1 MLPVLSICSGRSLA
15 AAVPAAACAGML
27 AIVASCSSE
36 STAEPQRP
44 NVSES
49 VNGSGLVDMRNDI
62 GPGMP
67 GSFVFQNKIS
77 AVRDTSGKVGGTIE
91 GIVSLGD
98 EATSA
103 VAPNEGYRFKGVV
116 TCLLVDGQ
124 SAWIGAT
131 ITETNS
137 SLFRKGDRWLGLV
150 RDRGPSGAD
159 VMHSEITGDGSQVT
173 CLARPPLSE
182 TPVDMG
188 DFVVRGAGP
197 EANVAER
204 RGSLDLTV
212 ATLGLDPDADGY
224 SLGLN
229 SWRHPIRSRG
239 ALLLSSVLAP
249 AKYEVRLDGVASN
262 CRVRDANP
270 RSVTVLAGRTTEVSF
285 SVDCRAVAG
294 VLRVTTTT
302 TGTDVDADGYFV
314 DLVETRPRGNL
325 RIASSG
331 GLTLTDLPR
340 GYHTLQLGD
349 VAPNCEV
356 QGGNRYT
363 FQIATAG
370 QVVDVSLAVTCAAFG
385 TLQVTALQTGADP
398 GPHDFKVAVRS
409 ARYQS
414 DSVAAVAANGSLSV
428 TMTSLGAHQVWLRGV
443 APNCDGTLQRE
454 VTIESAATSA
464 ATFSVTCVAP
474 TPIAYASLDRNDR
487 SDIAS
492 ASSNGR
498 NGAILTRDTGTERDP
513 AWSPAGSQLAFAA
526 DRTGDLEIWVMN
538 ADGTRPLRL
547 TSSPGNDYRPDWS
560 PDGKKIAFVSER
572 DGNPELYVMNADGT
586 GQTRLTNE
594 PRRDSDPAWSPDG
607 SRIAFSSERGTNAD
621 IYIMNV
627 DGSGVTRFTNDAQWE
642 GHPAWSPDGKRLA
655 FTRAL
660 CTPLCRPSVVVAT
673 SPDAPVTLV
682 GPGEDPS
689 WSPNGKQLAVTGI
702 VCDDGFYYYYYG
714 CSNVG
719 IRILTVDTITSGDFR
734 IAPWDVILVQGT
746 HVNPAWR
753 R

>member
-1 MLPVLSICSGRSLA
+1 MLPVLSICSRRSLA
-15 AAVPAAACAGML
+15 AAVRAAACASAL
-27 AIVASCSSE
+27 AIVVSCSSE

-49 VNGSGLVDMRNDI
+49 VNGSGLVDLRNDV

-67 GSFVFQNKIS
+67 GYFVFQNKIS
-77 AVRDTSGKVGGTIE
+77 AVRDTNGKVGGTIE

-116 TCLLVDGQ
+116 TCLLIEGQ

-137 SLFRKGDRWLGLV
+137 SFVRKGDRWIGLV

-173 CLARPPLSE
+173 CLARPQLGE

-204 RGSLDLTV
+204 RGSLELSV

-224 SLGLN
+224 IIGLN

-239 ALLLSSVLAP
+239 ALLLSSVLSP

-262 CRVRDANP
+262 CRVQDANP
-270 RSVTVLAGRTTEVSF
+270 RSVNVLAGRTTVVSF
-285 SVDCRAVAG
+285 SVDCRAIAG

-302 TGTDVDADGYFV
+302 TGADVDANGYVV
-314 DLVETRPRGNL
+314 DLVETRPSVHQ

-331 GLTLTDLPR
+331 SLTLTGLR
-340 GYHTLQLGD
+340 GGYHTLELGD

-356 QGGNRYT
+356 QGGNTYT
-363 FQIATAG
+363 FQIATVG
-370 QVVDVSLAVTCAAFG
+370 QIVDVNIAVTCAAFG
-385 TLQVTALQTGADP
+385 TLQVTTQQSGADP
-398 GPHDFKVAVRS
+398 GPRDFKIAVRS

-414 DSVAAVAANGSLSV
+414 DSVAAVAANGSLSFK
-428 TMTSLGAHQVWLRGV
+428 MPSLGAHQVWLRGV
-443 APNCDGTLQRE
+443 AANCDGILQRD
-454 VTIESAATSA
+454 VSVVSAETATA
-464 ATFSVTCVAP
+464 PFNVTCVPP
-474 TPIAYASLDRNDR
+474 TLIAYAALNSADRG
-487 SDIAS
+487 DIRLT
-492 ASSNGR
+492 SSNGR
-498 NGAILTRDTGTERDP
+498 SGALLTNDSGSERDP
-513 AWSPAGSQLAFAA
+513 AWSPDGSRLAFAA
-526 DRTGDLEIWVMN
+526 ELRGDLDIWVMN
-538 ADGTRPLRL
+538 ADGNGLVRL
-547 TSSPGNDYRPDWS
+547 TSNVGTDYRPDWS
-560 PDGKKIAFVSER
+560 PDGKRIVFVSER

-607 SRIAFSSERGTNAD
+607 ATIAFSSERGTSAD

-627 DGSGVTRFTNDAQWE
+627 DGSGVTRFTNDVQWD

-660 CTPLCRPSVVVAT
+660 CTPLCRPMVVVAT
-673 SPDAPVTLV
+673 SPDAPATLV

-689 WSPNGKQLAVTGI
+689 WSPNGKLLAVTGT
-702 VCDDGFYYYYYG
+702 VCDDGFFYYYYG
-714 CSNVG
+714 CTNVG
-719 IRILTVDTITSGDFR
+719 IRILTVDTITSGDFL
-734 IAPWDVILVQGT
+734 IAPWDLILVQGT